1 MMISLFP
8 AVSLFRYCCCCCC
21 CTTQELFI
29 PVVFKTH
36 CLPQGRLVNLAEE
49 PGYKFQLSC
58 EREIKGRGSGGG
70 DLGGGHE
77 REYGHHSELL
87 FLKSSSVP
95 SLAFGPHFKQIF
107 FFWSFT
113 LQFLIESISSS
124 NNKV

>member
-1 MMISLFP
+1 M
-8 AVSLFRYCCCCCC
+8 
-21 CTTQELFI
+21 
-29 PVVFKTH
+29 
-36 CLPQGRLVNLAEE
+36 NLADE
-49 PGYKFQLSC
+49 PGYRFQLSC
-58 EREIKGRGSGGG
+58 EREMKVGGM
-70 DLGGGHE
+70 GGGHE

-107 FFWSFT
+107 FFWSLT